1 MIRLCAQEWQRASR
15 NAKLQ
20 PRKIPL
26 AIFFSFLPP
35 VREFPSD
42 SDSYYYSSATHTQ
55 KILYTI
61 RFFFY
66 GNCINATARFQ
77 IRRGRDE
84 NSIRQKRRKVWRSI
98 SLWEREGVKF
108 SLETR
113 LRCPAWFFGGKCRL
127 TVYDREIWKMETGK
141 GNIYYEA
148 AARLSRR

>member
-1 MIRLCAQEWQRASR
+1 MIRLCAREWQRASR

-35 VREFPSD
+35 VREFPTATATLIIIPAPHIHKRYYTQYVFSD
-42 SDSYYYSSATHTQ
+42 
-55 KILYTI
+55 
-61 RFFFY
+61 